1 MANSGPGWEAISNAW
16 WHLNSEAIQQQ
27 RTAAADRPENP
38 SPPISPAGATAPDGA
53 PAGCPPESGS

>member
-16 WHLNSEAIQQQ
+16 WHLNGEAIQQQ
-27 RTAAADRPENP
+27 RTAPENS
-38 SPPISPAGATAPDGA
+38 SPPISPAGALPPDGA

>member
-1 MANSGPGWEAISNAW
+1 MANSGPGWEAIDNAW

-27 RTAAADRPENP
+27 RAASDSP

-53 PAGCPPESGS
+53 PAGCPPESGT